1 MPSTSMIASPA
12 WRTRAWLFAL
22 LAVASGPALRAQ
34 TLYEWR
40 EPNGTVVYSQ
50 LAPLLKEGA
59 ATRAIH
65 LHDLT
70 GPERATAVRVAA
82 QSLPVAPP
90 DQWPLALADAR
101 VGRAVSSLQRAEQAL
116 RSGQSPKPG
125 ERRHLVNGHSR
136 LTRAYF
142 DRISSS
148 EAEVAR
154 ARAELQAAYAERD
167 GLIP

>member
-1 MPSTSMIASPA
+1 M
-12 WRTRAWLFAL
+12 
-22 LAVASGPALRAQ
+22 
-34 TLYEWR
+34 
-40 EPNGTVVYSQ
+40 
-50 LAPLLKEGA
+50 LKEGA
-59 ATRAIH
+59 TTRAIH

-70 GPERATAVRVAA
+70 GTERATAVRVAA